1 MVCQDRLGTH
11 ARKLNCITPS
21 PSPATFRP
29 ADGYPVVGFV
39 PGTKGQV
46 YVAMSHSGITL
57 ASLWGALAS
66 AEIGAQPA
74 PLGRS
79 EPLSE
84 TIPALLR

>member
-1 MVCQDRLGTH
+1 MVCQDRLGTN
-11 ARKLNCITPS
+11 ARKLNFIP
-21 PSPATFRP
+21 PPPPATFRP